1 LAHGGCAYLDAARRG
16 VGRVSFLV
24 ASLMGGL
31 MVGLVLRALGIVLG
45 LMR

>member
-1 LAHGGCAYLDAARRG
+1 
-16 VGRVSFLV
+16 VVTFIV

-45 LMR
+45 MMR